1 MEGDE
6 IDTREFDAKLL
17 VGSLEIASVAD
28 DVPPQLRSVFTD
40 DMLHGDHQVV
50 EFAAR
55 GREISDRLDVLG
67 FTLARVRLHC
77 QDPIRAASLLMPLRG
92 TDRQPVRNIAH
103 PAPTGRSAPVSCAA
117 RHSSRRLAVIARE

>member
-1 MEGDE
+1 MEDDE

-28 DVPPQLRSVFTD
+28 DVPPELRSVFTD
-40 DMLHGDHQVV
+40 DMLHGDHQVA

-55 GREISDRLDVLG
+55 GREIGDRLDVLG
-67 FTLARVRLHC
+67 FTPARVRLHC

-92 TDRQPVRNIAH
+92 SDRQPVRSRTSLTLR
-103 PAPTGRSAPVSCAA
+103 PPRSASQLRCQAQQLP
-117 RHSSRRLAVIARE
+117 AVIARE